1 MSKFSI
7 NRCLFAIITSLI
19 LSITSFISPTFAG
32 GNKELVC
39 HESKSGKIKS
49 LMVSENAVD
58 AHTAH
63 GDLGPFEFY
72 PDADGDG
79 WGSPDIEPVILCDAP
94 EGYVTGFN
102 GFDCDDTTTDLAND
116 CTTAAV
122 CPAAVLDSLNEGNL
136 YPVPPADELEI
147 YNDYYAGANCTVAW
161 VPAGYNIL
169 AYFLDDRVIVNIGS
183 YGSDDAV
190 TMEEST
196 ACSILMGCDD

>member
-19 LSITSFISPTFAG
+19 LSITSFISATFAG

-79 WGSPDIEPVILCDAP
+79 WGSPDIEPVTLCDAP
-94 EGYVTGFN
+94 EGYVMDLN
-102 GFDCDDTTTDLAND
+102 GLDCDDTITDLAND

-136 YPVPPADELEI
+136 YPVPPASELVFFQI
-147 YNDYYAGANCTVAW
+147 QGANCAVAW
-161 VPAGYNIL
+161 VPAQGQRF
-169 AYFLDDRVIVNIGS
+169 AFFLDDSVVVLIGGGTTIDS
-183 YGSDDAV
+183 V

-196 ACSILMGCDD
+196 ACSILVGCGD